1 MSKAKLIL
9 ALDLENFEE
18 ARQLIDDVA
27 DSVEIFKVGS
37 QMFTAYG
44 PFLTRYLQSKGKKV
58 FLDLKFHD
66 IPNTV
71 ASAVKS
77 AVGLSVSPI
86 KDPDFAPLYMLTVHT
101 VGGKE
106 MLEAAAQ
113 AAKAEAKALGVIR
126 PLIVGVTVLTSAAKE
141 ANLEKV
147 VLERAQ
153 LAKASGL
160 DGVVA
165 SVEEAALIRRELGPD
180 FLIVTPG
187 IRPADASLNDQKRV
201 ATPKAAIEQGS
212 NFLVVGR
219 PIIQAP
225 SRRDA
230 ALKILE
236 EMKNS

>member
-1 MSKAKLIL
+1 MTKTQLIL
-9 ALDLENFEE
+9 ALDLDTFEE
-18 ARQLIDDVA
+18 ARKLIDDVA

-44 PFLTRYLQSKGKKV
+44 PFITRYLQSKGKKV

-77 AVGLSVSPI
+77 AVGLSVSPSL
-86 KDPDFAPLYMLTVHT
+86 DPDFAPLFMLTVHT
-101 VGGKE
+101 AGGKE
-106 MLEAAAQ
+106 MLEAAVQAGKAQ
-113 AAKAEAKALGVIR
+113 AKALGVAR
-126 PLIVGVTVLTSAAKE
+126 PLIVGVTVLTSTAKG
-141 ANLEKV
+141 ADLETL
-147 VLERAQ
+147 VLERAR
-153 LAKASGL
+153 LARQAGL

-165 SVEEAALIRRELGPD
+165 SVEEAAQIRRELGPG

-201 ATPKAAIEQGS
+201 ATPQAAIQQGS

-225 SRRDA
+225 SPRTA

-236 EMKNS
+236 EMK